1 MGLSVFSGLQN
12 QGGIV
17 YWVYNYCW
25 LYGGVYYGECGV
37 NGDTRLGFSFICW
50 VFNTSI
56 MGRKYLILKSL
67 QVIIVEKIPKRRD
80 KEVVIFPAIKA
91 NKDILIKEI
100 DNIINKYVKDR

>member
-1 MGLSVFSGLQN
+1 
-12 QGGIV
+12 
-17 YWVYNYCW
+17 
-25 LYGGVYYGECGV
+25 
-37 NGDTRLGFSFICW
+37 
-50 VFNTSI
+50 

-67 QVIIVEKIPKRRD
+67 QVILIEKIPKRRD